1 MIRRDFSLQ
10 HQHQSSKRSCSHL
23 HIFIY
28 FFLIFSL
35 VNLLYM
41 RSTSLMLS
49 ELENIVLHDHPSAS
63 TLILETRQNT
73 SSEHVEISFNS
84 DSLVSNQK
92 NLQIANSS
100 AKEPGRNAETLKI
113 SDITTVK
120 GDPMKEAFGLI
131 GSETTT
137 RSKNIADNNRDAPLH
152 KADDNRDASLHVAH
166 DNSDASLQTL
176 PTAQQ
181 SLMSDALS
189 TTKWSKIKWQYS
201 TGSKDFILEQIAPEQ
216 ALAFATAYTASVKS
230 KYPPPPPPPEQPTDF
245 KRIKR
250 IWIWGGSSHR
260 HRLARSRDRRA
271 RLASARARAGGCAP
285 SARPGGARPRR
296 RRAVQLHDR
305 HHGPPPQELR
315 AGLPGHG
322 DDPTAGRPPDP
333 HRAAQVRHRRPALEA
348 RSVARC
354 SAARAPAARP
364 AWSSWLRS
372 RASLGQRLGKIQS
385 ICDTHTH
392 THTHTHTTH
401 THTHARTHTHTH
413 THARTHK

>member
-260 HRLARSRDRRA
+260 HRLARLRRHSRRQLRRHAA
-271 RLASARARAGGCAP
+271 RLSIGG
-285 SARPGGARPRR
+285 
-296 RRAVQLHDR
+296 
-305 HHGPPPQELR
+305 LR
-315 AGLPGHG
+315 
-322 DDPTAGRPPDP
+322 
-333 HRAAQVRHRRPALEA
+333 
-348 RSVARC
+348 
-354 SAARAPAARP
+354 
-364 AWSSWLRS
+364 
-372 RASLGQRLGKIQS
+372 
-385 ICDTHTH
+385 
-392 THTHTHTTH
+392 
-401 THTHARTHTHTH
+401 
-413 THARTHK
+413 